1 MTHYNSLDKLRQS
14 MVRILNA
21 DGKTVGSGFMIRAD
35 GYLVT
40 CHHVIYHLESL
51 TVEYQEKEYL
61 AEWCEEFSNP
71 EVDIAILK
79 IPVKNAVAVTII
91 NPPKLATAVTVYGF
105 PQEDSTLRTKF
116 PGGYDFFA
124 ENLRES
130 TSVYSRLTY
139 PDNATKELEKL
150 ANKKDW
156 NCLPQVDS
164 DYFAYRVD
172 TKVYGGTSGGA
183 VFSQKLGGVVGVIQS
198 SFKTAN
204 ESYVIRWKNILS
216 QLDLL
221 GLEPEKNAVYDFLAE
236 IEKNF
241 KYIKLFHTQ
250 QPIILTDQYIP
261 IQVTLER
268 RYKKFTETTW
278 SYAES
283 EAEIKQAYALKAR
296 AEESKRTQVDW
307 KQAKKEH
314 KKIIVLADPG
324 MGKSTLL
331 KIEALTTAQQE
342 RQKLDNQ
349 QTVDA
354 VIFPIFLRLS
364 ELAQTDDEVI
374 DIILKFIQ
382 KNYANFFDK
391 IHYLLRDKLE
401 QGKCLLLLDALDEV
415 PTEQRISLIEKLT
428 RFTQNYPC
436 KIISTSRIVGYGGSP
451 IENAKEVEIVP
462 FSWDQTQEYIQT
474 WFNNAQEQIEDD
486 SVSAE
491 GLIQEL
497 KNKPQINGLAQN
509 PLLLSLL
516 CSLYQTK
523 GLILPARKAQVYEQ
537 AVNYMLSRWRSDNY
551 RIASES
557 GWVIAKKKLLATL
570 AYQFSSEGKEVFS
583 DEELWE
589 KINQFLQ
596 QTEFSDFKNTKAK
609 DLIKELTEEDGIIQ
623 KLDREGDRH
632 LFLHRTF
639 QEYFTA
645 SYLKNQDISL
655 AKTLFWN
662 YDQHET
668 LTLLAG
674 MMNHPIPLI
683 EAIYTEKD
691 DIFKTQLL
699 LAGRCIAECGE
710 ISHPIITEIINKI
723 YQFWR
728 KYPHLDFIKST
739 VVILGQVSS
748 QVVELLIAALE
759 DEDSDVR
766 WSAARALGEIGSE
779 VAVEPLI
786 AALEHEDIFVRR
798 SAATA
803 LGEIGSEVAVEPL
816 IAALEHEDI
825 FVRRSAAT
833 ALGEI
838 GSEVAVEALIA
849 ALADEDSFVRWSA
862 ARALG

>member
-1 MTHYNSLDKLRQS
+1 MTHHNSLDQLRQS

-51 TVEYQEKEYL
+51 TVEYQEKEYS

-105 PQEDSTLRTKF
+105 PQEDKTLRTKF

-124 ENLRES
+124 ENIRES

-139 PDNATKELEKL
+139 ADHATKELEKL

-198 SFKTAN
+198 SFKTTN
-204 ESYVIRWKNILS
+204 ESYVIRWKNILP
-216 QLDLL
+216 QLDIL

-241 KYIKLFHTQ
+241 KHIKLFHTQ

-283 EAEIKQAYALKAR
+283 EAEIKQAYALKGTDDELQQK
-296 AEESKRTQVDW
+296 EEIKRVVVNW
-307 KQAKKEH
+307 KEAKKNH
-314 KKIIVLADPG
+314 KKIVVLADPG

-331 KIEALTTAQQE
+331 KMEALTTAQQE
-342 RQKLDNQ
+342 RQKLEDQ
-349 QTVDA
+349 QTVDR
-354 VIFPIFLRLS
+354 VIFPIFLRLY
-364 ELAQTDDEVI
+364 ELAKKSAKTDAEI
-374 DIILKFIQ
+374 FDIIPDLVKLNHV
-382 KNYANFFDK
+382 KTFDK
-391 IHYLLRDKLE
+391 IKHILEQKLQ

-415 PTEQRISLIEKLT
+415 PIEQRITLIKKLS
-428 RFTQNYPC
+428 RFTHNYPC

-451 IENAKEVEIVP
+451 VENAKEVEIVP
-462 FSWDQTQEYIQT
+462 FSQKQTENYIQT
-474 WFNNAQEQIEDD
+474 WFNNAKEYLEDD

-523 GLILPARKAQVYEQ
+523 GLTLPARKAQVYEQ
-537 AVNYMLSRWRSDNY
+537 AVNYMLSHWRSDNQRLQKDEAY
-551 RIASES
+551 IDFKKQVLES
-557 GWVIAKKKLLATL
+557 F
-570 AYQFSSEGKEVFS
+570 AYQISQEGKEVFTIR
-583 DEELWE
+583 ELRTKIKSFLETE
-589 KINQFLQ
+589 KLIHY
-596 QTEFSDFKNTKAK
+596 QTETI
-609 DLIKELTEEDGIIQ
+609 IKELTEDDGIIQ
-623 KLDREGDRH
+623 KLDRTGDRY

-645 SYLKNQDISL
+645 SYLRNQDISL
-655 AKTLFWN
+655 TKALFWN
-662 YDQHET
+662 YNQHET

-674 MMNHPIPLI
+674 MMNDPIPLI
-683 EAIYTEKD
+683 EAIYQEKD

-699 LAGRCIAECGE
+699 LAGRCIAECRE
-710 ISHPIITEIINKI
+710 ISDPVITEIINKI
-723 YQFWR
+723 CQFWR
-728 KYPHLDFIKST
+728 KYPRLDFIKLTLVS
-739 VVILGQVSS
+739 LGQTLS
-748 QVVELLIAALE
+748 QVVEGLIALLE
-759 DEDSDVR
+759 DADSDVR
-766 WSAARALGEIGSE
+766 GFTAKTLGQIGSE

-786 AALEHEDIFVRR
+786 ALLSQEKSFV
-798 SAATA
+798 SG
-803 LGEIGSEVAVEPL
+803 L
-816 IAALEHEDI
+816 
-825 FVRRSAAT
+825 
-833 ALGEI
+833 
-838 GSEVAVEALIA
+838 AVEALGQIGSPKA
-849 ALADEDSFVRWSA
+849 VES
-862 ARALG
+862 